1 MSNIDEVFAAYKK
14 QHAKWVKWEEKR
26 CDEGPSATLS
36 AIGHAPYTEQIL
48 FFMNAFYWDLYPG
61 GGKPDATN
69 PNGEELGNV
78 IYSLYAKEWAKLD
91 QDQWNER
98 KDVTPDNYMP
108 TDSIDQSYAQMF
120 VEKIYKAEGRP
131 PVTAVQMKKELAA
144 IDINSDGRLSMIEF
158 LLWHLNKKHEDMTSK
173 FQLNNADLFNAF
185 QAKHNWRAEK
195 DAWEAKEASLQKV
208 ADEATGVKKGRAAQD
223 LKNHQSTSENLNASE
238 TVATKKVTAAKKAA
252 LANAGG
258 QPFGPYTALGTKW
271 WLARKR
277 TEDILRKSQ
286 KSQKKN

>member
-1 MSNIDEVFAAYKK
+1 MSNVDEVFAAYKK

-26 CDEGPSATLS
+26 CDEGAAATLS
-36 AIGHAPYTEQIL
+36 AIGRAPYTEQIL
-48 FFMNAFYWDLYPG
+48 FFMNAFYFDLYPQSG
-61 GGKPDATN
+61 SHATSAT
-69 PNGEELGNV
+69 GEELGNV
-78 IYSLYAKEWAKLD
+78 IYTLYAKEWAKLD

-158 LLWHLNKKHEDMTSK
+158 LLWHLNKKHEDMLNK
-173 FQLNNADLFNAF
+173 FQLNNADLYNAY
-185 QAKHNWRAEK
+185 QAKHAWRAEK
-195 DAWEAKEASLQKV
+195 DAWLAKEKQLQQT
-208 ADEATGVKKGRAAQD
+208 ADEATGVKKGKAAQV
-223 LKNHQSTSENLNASE
+223 LKDHQSTSENLNASE
-238 TVATKKVTAAKKAA
+238 TQATKLVTAAKKNA
-252 LANAGG
+252 LANAGN
-258 QPFGPYTALGTKW
+258 PFGPYTALGVKW

-277 TEDILRKSQ
+277 TEDILRQSQ
-286 KSQKKN
+286 KSQKKA